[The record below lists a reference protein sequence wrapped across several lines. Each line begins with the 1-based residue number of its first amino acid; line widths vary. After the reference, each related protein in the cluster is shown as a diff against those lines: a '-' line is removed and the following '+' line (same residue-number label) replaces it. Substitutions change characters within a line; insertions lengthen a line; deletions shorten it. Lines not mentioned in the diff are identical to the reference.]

1 MPQRRGLASEV
12 VPIAGD
18 TDEVATV
25 PVSVPQP
32 VDWFLV

>member
-1 MPQRRGLASEV
+1 MPRRRGLASEV

-25 PVSVPQP
+25 TVRVHRP